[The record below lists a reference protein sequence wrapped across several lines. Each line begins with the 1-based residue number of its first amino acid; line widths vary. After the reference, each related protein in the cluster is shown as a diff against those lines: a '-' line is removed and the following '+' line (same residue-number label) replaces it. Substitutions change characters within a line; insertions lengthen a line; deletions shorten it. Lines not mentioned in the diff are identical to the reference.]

1 MTVVNNANRNSS
13 FAWVKER
20 LADKMFLG
28 RRISTASVLAC
39 PSLFQHDPRPSV
51 NFGK

>member
-1 MTVVNNANRNSS
+1 MNSS

-20 LADKMFLG
+20 LVAKIMSG
-28 RRISTASVLAC
+28 RRISKASVLAY
-39 PSLFQHDPRPSV
+39 PSLFPHDPRPPV